1 MRVQRSLS
9 HLLILTITA
18 TTLGACGV
26 PDEGP
31 DDNNG
36 DVVVV
41 LPDED
46 MSSPSGDMH
55 TPSQDMSSP
64 KEDMGRPATEDMATP
79 GEEDMA
85 SAPDMAP
92 EVDMAPPPEVAL
104 ADGVQI
110 RTLEAYQTI
119 RTDLLASTPEVPLI
133 ANRETLVRLHVDT
146 APGWRSQQVTGV
158 LTVDDGSA
166 PAYELR
172 ETKQLSGPSTDSD
185 RSSIFEFTL
194 PASAVTMDLSLA
206 AHIEGEGSVAVDS
219 GVVHE
224 AIFPRDGSLMRAP
237 VEDQTGK
244 LEVVIVPIRYN
255 SDGSGRMPDTSPA
268 QMQKFQDSLNALYPM
283 TEVDFSVR
291 APIDWNSRLDFGD
304 INVALRSLKMQDG
317 KDNAYYYGMISPA
330 TDFNTYCSRRCTTGQ
345 SFTVSNAN
353 ASSYRVGTGVG
364 FSGDRWVWTF
374 MHELGHMH
382 GRGHAPCDVTW
393 DPDRNYPYAGG
404 KTGVHGWDR
413 RTDSFITPQSH
424 TDFMGYCDTLWVSD
438 YTYLGIKARMEDA
451 WALQRGRSLQAP
463 RSYHVLSWSF
473 DEAPYWL
480 QDIEDRAP
488 YTGEEAL
495 VIARDGEGNELARQ
509 SAHIARQS
517 HDGSIIALVEALPDG
532 TSAIALETA
541 RGEVIYAPSPR

>member
-1 MRVQRSLS
+1 MFAKRPLPSL
-9 HLLILTITA
+9 LLLTFTC
-18 TTLGACGV
+18 TSLGACVV
-26 PDEGP
+26 PEEDS
-31 DDNNG
+31 DDNNP
-36 DVVVV
+36 VVVV

-46 MSSPSGDMH
+46 MSSSSGDMSA
-55 TPSQDMSSP
+55 PEQDMSSTNEP
-64 KEDMGRPATEDMATP
+64 DMRPSPPEDMGQTEADMAP
-79 GEEDMA
+79 P
-85 SAPDMAP
+85 APDMPP
-92 EVDMAPPPEVAL
+92 EVDMGPPPDAAL

-119 RTDLLASTPEVPLI
+119 RTDLLANPPEVPLI

-146 APGWRSQQVTGV
+146 APGWQPQQVTGV
-158 LTVDDGSA
+158 LTVDDGTSQ
-166 PAYELR
+166 PYELR
-172 ETKQLSGPSTDSD
+172 VPMQLSGSSTDND
-185 RSSIFEFTL
+185 RGSIFEFTL
-194 PASAVTMDLSLA
+194 PASAVTIDLALA
-206 AHIEGEGSVAVDS
+206 AHIEGEGTVAVDS
-219 GVVHE
+219 GLVHE
-224 AIFPRDGSLMRAP
+224 AIFPRDGSLMTAP

-255 SDGSGRMPDTSPA
+255 SDGSGRMPDTSQA

-393 DPDRNYPYAGG
+393 DPDRNYPHSGG
-404 KTGVHGWDR
+404 DVGIEGWDS
-413 RTDSFITPQSH
+413 RTDSFITPTSH

-438 YTYLGIKARMEDA
+438 YTYLGIKTRMEEA
-451 WALQRGRSLQAP
+451 WALQRGLALKAP
-463 RSYHVLSWSF
+463 QPYHVLSWSF
-473 DEAPYWL
+473 DKAPYWL

-495 VIARDGEGNELARQ
+495 VIARDADGNELGRE

-517 HDGSIIALVEALPDG
+517 HDGSVIALVEALPED
-532 TSAIALETA
+532 TAAIALETT
-541 RGEVIYAPSPR
+541 RGEVIYAPAPR